1 MEIAMSTGVGG
12 SESEVH
18 KSFDV
23 EDVPAARDRLAEL
36 AGQVQGAYEKVLQ
49 LEEAVDSVDE
59 AITSERVRPRL
70 PRRLK
75 GHDVVVL
82 PPGDSD
88 TTDPWT
94 VPDGTADWDVND
106 PVH

>member
-1 MEIAMSTGVGG
+1 
-12 SESEVH
+12 
-18 KSFDV
+18 
-23 EDVPAARDRLAEL
+23 
-36 AGQVQGAYEKVLQ
+36 VQ
-49 LEEAVDSVDE
+49 
-59 AITSERVRPRL
+59 PRL